1 MRKKWYVFTG
11 LTKIFHLLG
20 TDLTPSTQTL
30 KAFESFSRHG
40 TVWKVAQELNLT
52 RSAVSHR
59 LRQLERETGL
69 VLFQR
74 SGRGVTLTNR
84 GRTYAKDI
92 RGALALIDEAATTKN
107 GRGTTGALTISCI
120 PGFASLWLCPRIGEF
135 QALYPEIALSIQ
147 TPRQLDEADNPN
159 VDLFIAF
166 GDGGW
171 PGYNVE
177 LLSEVDYTPMCSPAM
192 LNRLGGFAGPAD
204 LRRANLLHLGDLE
217 SWTLWFNL
225 AGLEL
230 DDTVPGILISD
241 KNLVLSAAMAGQGV
255 ALGDE
260 LTCSRDLAAG
270 RLVRPFDLSLRTL
283 GAYYFVTKSQKAHRP
298 AVAAF
303 RSWLFESLAS
313 RL

>member
-1 MRKKWYVFTG
+1 M
-11 LTKIFHLLG
+11 
-20 TDLTPSTQTL
+20 
-30 KAFESFSRHG
+30 A
-40 TVWKVAQELNLT
+40 
-52 RSAVSHR
+52 
-59 LRQLERETGL
+59 
-69 VLFQR
+69 
-74 SGRGVTLTNR
+74 LTNR

-92 RGALALIDEAATTKN
+92 RGALALIDEAATNKD
-107 GRGTTGALTISCI
+107 GRGTTGSLIISCI

-135 QALYPEIALSIQ
+135 QALYPDIALSIQ
-147 TPRQLDEADNPN
+147 TPRHLDEADNPN

-177 LLSEVDYTPMCSPAM
+177 LLSEVDYMPMCSPAL

-230 DDTVPGILISD
+230 DDTVSGILISD
-241 KNLVLSAAMAGQGV
+241 KNLVLSAAIAGQGV

-270 RLVRPFDLSLRTL
+270 RLVRPFDLALRTL
-283 GAYYFVTKSQKAHRP
+283 GAYYFVTKSQKADRP
-298 AVAAF
+298 AVSAF
-303 RSWLFESLAS
+303 RSWLFGRLAS
-313 RL
+313 RS